1 MHSQPCFRP
10 DHSPTLQTTQ
20 HFSHR
25 QESQGAAI
33 KIENQATIGTCG
45 FATELRQLFTNLIV
59 NAVEAGAGNIRIRI
73 SDSRDWKKP
82 ARRGLRIV
90 IADNGAGLTPA
101 VAAKAFEPFFT
112 TKEER
117 GTGLGLWV
125 SKGIV
130 QKARRLHRHAK

>member
-1 MHSQPCFRP
+1 
-10 DHSPTLQTTQ
+10 
-20 HFSHR
+20 
-25 QESQGAAI
+25 
-33 KIENQATIGTCG
+33 
-45 FATELRQLFTNLIV
+45 